1 MLAHRVGKVEVSNER
16 RVPGC
21 REWKL
26 FIIYFIGIV
35 VISLTNITALLSF
48 RSKNFQDMKKLA
60 LIFAISM
67 NLPAL
72 SAAEIT
78 VFATGVNP
86 DDTTTYYNNKQG
98 MTPTCWAAA
107 GSNVIAHWQENN
119 APNAPAIGISPEGV
133 AAPQGTKVYDTY
145 RSFYSSYKGGY
156 ASQLYRYWVGH
167 HHAAALYGD
176 GAIKDES
183 GKAIIDYDIGN
194 GGFYEDVYTTTESV
208 REIAWKYSDE
218 KKYVTGDDYTVGLS
232 KAIYTALSAGNALVI
247 DIKNSTHAVT
257 LWGATFD
264 TETNLMTTAWVTD
277 SSGSAFAHN
286 SGNMNKAL
294 VTVRNNKLLMDADHY
309 YGIEVSSSY
318 YNPLT
323 IDNAH
328 FLGISSTET
337 LNFISSG
344 IAIPEPSMLGLLAG
358 LGALALCVSRRTRRR
373 LRRV

>member
-1 MLAHRVGKVEVSNER
+1 
-16 RVPGC
+16 
-21 REWKL
+21 
-26 FIIYFIGIV
+26 
-35 VISLTNITALLSF
+35 
-48 RSKNFQDMKKLA
+48 MKKLA

-86 DDTTTYYNNKQG
+86 DDPTTYYNNKQG

-145 RSFYSSYKGGY
+145 RSFYYSYKGGY
-156 ASQLYRYWVGH
+156 ASQLYRYWIGH
-167 HHAAALYGD
+167 HHAVSLYGHD
-176 GAIKDES
+176 LIKNEE
-183 GKAIIDYDIGN
+183 GKYYIDLPIGN
-194 GGFYEDVYTTTESV
+194 GGFYENTYTTPESV
-208 REIAWKYSDE
+208 KEIAWKYSDE
-218 KKYVTGDDYTVGLS
+218 VKTVSGDDYTVGLS

-309 YGIEVSSSY
+309 YGIEVSSNY

-328 FLGISSTET
+328 FLGISSTDT

-344 IAIPEPSMLGLLAG
+344 IAIPEPSAFGLLAG
-358 LGALALCVSRRTRRR
+358 LGALALGVSRRQSRRS
-373 LRRV
+373 RRV